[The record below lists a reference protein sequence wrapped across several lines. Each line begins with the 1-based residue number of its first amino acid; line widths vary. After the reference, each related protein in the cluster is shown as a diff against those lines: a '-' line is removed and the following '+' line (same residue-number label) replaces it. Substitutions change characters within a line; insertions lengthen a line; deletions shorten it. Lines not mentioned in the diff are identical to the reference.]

1 MLYLNT
7 SPIIINNLVV
17 YPDLNWAGNN
27 ICAQVNSVQLGV
39 ILQQLSTFYGTPL

>member
-27 ICAQVNSVQLGV
+27 IHAWVDSIQSV
-39 ILQQLSTFYGTPL
+39 INLQYIPASV